1 MYDGIV
7 NTCMEGIIL
16 SRCYPCRP
24 IHRQVITALRF
35 DEGFLYTYQ
44 VPVSYGIEIRP
55 FFITSPKM
63 LMESCLIGMFCLPF
77 LLSHLI
83 SPLSPPSPALGA
95 AAFPTLVFYPV
106 PTPTFTCTLKIW
118 GISRRHILY
127 RISAFKVNCLDIL

>member
-16 SRCYPCRP
+16 SRCYPCQP

-44 VPVSYGIEIRP
+44 VPVSYGIELRP
-55 FFITSPKM
+55 FFITSLKM

-77 LLSHLI
+77 LLSHLV
-83 SPLSPPSPALGA
+83 SPLSPPSPGSSCLSYTSLLPSSYPHIHMHAKDLRH
-95 AAFPTLVFYPV
+95 FRKTYTL
-106 PTPTFTCTLKIW
+106 
-118 GISRRHILY
+118 
-127 RISAFKVNCLDIL
+127 